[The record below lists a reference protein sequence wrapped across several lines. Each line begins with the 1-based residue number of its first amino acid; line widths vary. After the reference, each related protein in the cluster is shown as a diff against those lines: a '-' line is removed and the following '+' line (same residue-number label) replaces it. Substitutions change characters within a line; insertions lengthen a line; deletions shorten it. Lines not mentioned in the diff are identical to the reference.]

1 MNTIIKEKIEQA
13 VSVLKEKDIDM
24 WLTFVRESAYSK
36 DPVMD
41 IIVGTNVTWESAFTI
56 CKDGSYSAII
66 GSLDVANMKAQGI
79 YEDVTGYVQSIKEP
93 FLELLNSKK
102 PRSIAVNY
110 SKNSNIADGLSHGM
124 YLILLD
130 HFKGTGYE
138 DKLISSEEII
148 AALRGRKSKVE
159 IANMTEAVNVT
170 LSIYDEVTTFM
181 KPGMTEQQ
189 VADFIL
195 SRVRE
200 KGLETAWEEDQCPA
214 VYTGPDSAGAHAEPT
229 KRIIQKGHVLNI
241 DFGVKINGYCSDLQ
255 RTWYFLRDGEDKAP
269 AEVQRGFDVIK
280 DSIQLVADKLKPGV
294 LGYEM
299 DDIARRFIVE
309 NGYPEFPHALG
320 HQVGRI
326 AHDGG
331 CGLFPR
337 WERYGT
343 IPYMKVEES
352 QVYTIE
358 PRLPIKDFGVATIE
372 EEVFVT
378 KDGCVYLSKP
388 QKELYLIKAN

>member
-1 MNTIIKEKIEQA
+1 MNAIIKEKIEQA
-13 VSVLKEKDIDM
+13 VSILKEKDIDM

-56 CKDGSYSAII
+56 CKDGTYSAII

-79 YEDVTGYVQSIKEP
+79 YEDITGYVQSINEP
-93 FLELLNSKK
+93 LANLFNSKK
-102 PRSIAVNY
+102 PKSIAVNY

-124 YLILLD
+124 YLILMD
-130 HFKGTGYE
+130 HLKGTGYE
-138 DKLISSEEII
+138 DKLVSSEEII
-148 AALRGRKSKVE
+148 AALRGRKSKAE
-159 IANMTEAVNVT
+159 IANLTEAVNVT
-170 LSIYDEVTTFM
+170 LSIYDEVTKFM

-195 SRVRE
+195 SRVKE

-214 VYTGPDSAGAHAEPT
+214 VFTGPDSAGAHAEPT

-255 RTWYFLRDGEDKAP
+255 RTWYFLRDDEDKAP
-269 AEVQRGFDVIK
+269 SEVQRGFDVIK

-294 LGYEM
+294 MGCEM
-299 DDIARRFIVE
+299 DDIARNFIVK
-309 NGYPEFPHALG
+309 NGYPEYPHGLG

-337 WERYGT
+337 WDRYGT

-358 PRLPIKDFGVATIE
+358 PRLPVKDFGVATIE

-378 KDGCVYLSKP
+378 KDGCRYISKP
-388 QKELYLIKAN
+388 QKELYLIKAD

>member
-102 PRSIAVNY
+102 PRSIAINY

-170 LSIYDEVTTFM
+170 LSIYDEVTKFM

-299 DDIARRFIVE
+299 DDIARKFIVE

-378 KDGCVYLSKP
+378 KDGCRYLSKP

>member
-13 VSVLKEKDIDM
+13 ISILKEKNIDM
-24 WLTFVRESAYSK
+24 WFTFVRESAYSK

-41 IIVGTNVTWESAFTI
+41 IIVGTNVTWESVFTI
-56 CKDGSYSAII
+56 CKDGTYSAII
-66 GSLDVANMKAQGI
+66 GSLDVANMKAQGV

-93 FLELLNSKK
+93 LLNLLNSKN
-102 PRSIAVNY
+102 PGSIALNY
-110 SKNSNIADGLSHGM
+110 SKNSNIADGLTYGM

-130 HFKGTGYE
+130 HLKGTGYE

-148 AALRGRKSKVE
+148 AALRGRKSAAE
-159 IANMTEAVNVT
+159 IANLTESVNVT
-170 LSIYDEVTTFM
+170 LSIYDEVTKFM

-195 SRVRE
+195 SRVKE

-294 LGYEM
+294 MGCEM
-299 DDIARRFIVE
+299 DDIARNFIVK
-309 NGYPEFPHALG
+309 NGYPEYPHGLG

-343 IPYMKVEES
+343 IPFMKVEES

-358 PRLPIKDFGVATIE
+358 PRLPVKDFGVATIE
-372 EEVFVT
+372 EEVLVT
-378 KDGCVYLSKP
+378 KDGCRYLSKP
-388 QKELYLIKAN
+388 QKELYLIKAD

>member
-1 MNTIIKEKIEQA
+1 MDNIIKEKIRQS
-13 VSVLKEKDIDM
+13 VSILKEKNIDM
-24 WLTFVRESAYSK
+24 WLTFARESAYSK

-56 CKDGSYSAII
+56 CSDGSHSAII

-79 YEDVTGYVQSIKEP
+79 YEDITGYIKSIKEP
-93 FLELLNSKK
+93 LLNLLNNKK

-124 YLILLD
+124 YLILMDYL
-130 HFKGTGYE
+130 KGTIYA

-148 AALRGRKSKVE
+148 SALKGRKTPSELV
-159 IANMTEAVNVT
+159 NMTEAVNVT
-170 LSIYDEVTTFM
+170 LSIYDEVTKFM
-181 KPGMTEQQ
+181 KPGMTEKH
-189 VADFIL
+189 VADFITGL
-195 SRVRE
+195 VKA
-200 KGLETAWEEDQCPA
+200 KGLESAWEEDQCPA
-214 VYTGPDSAGAHAEPT
+214 VYTGPGTAGAHAEPT
-229 KRIIQKGHVLNI
+229 KRIIKKGHVLNI

-255 RTWYFLRDGEDKAP
+255 RTWYFLQDGEDKAP

-280 DSIQLVADKLKPGV
+280 DSIQMVADKVKPGV
-294 LGYEM
+294 MGYEM
-299 DDIARRFIVE
+299 DLIARDFIVK
-309 NGYPEFPHALG
+309 NGYEEYPHGLG
-320 HQVGRI
+320 HQVGKI

-331 CGLFPR
+331 CGFFPR
-337 WERYGT
+337 WDRYGT

-372 EEVFVT
+372 EEILVT
-378 KDGCVYLSKP
+378 KDGCRFISPP
-388 QKELYLIKAN
+388 QKELYLIKS

>member
-1 MNTIIKEKIEQA
+1 MKNIIKEKIAQA
-13 VSVLKEKDIDM
+13 KSILNEKNIDM
-24 WLTFVRESAYSK
+24 WITFARESAYSK

-56 CKDGSYSAII
+56 CKDGTHSAII
-66 GSLDVANMKAQGI
+66 GSLDSANMKAQGI
-79 YEDVTGYVQSIKEP
+79 YEDITGYIKSIKEP
-93 FLELLNSKK
+93 FLDMIKRKNPKT
-102 PRSIAVNY
+102 IAVNY
-110 SKNSNIADGLSHGM
+110 SKNSNLADGLTHGM
-124 YLILLD
+124 YLILTDYL
-130 HFKGTGYE
+130 KGTGYE

-148 AALRGRKSKVE
+148 AALRGRKSAAE
-159 IANMTEAVNVT
+159 IAYLTESVNVT
-170 LSIYDEVTTFM
+170 LGIYDEVTKFM
-181 KPGMTEQQ
+181 KPGMSEKE
-189 VADFIL
+189 VADFITSL
-195 SRVRE
+195 VKE
-200 KGLETAWEEDQCPA
+200 KGLESAWEEDQCPA
-214 VYTGPDSAGAHAEPT
+214 VYTGPESAGAHAEPT

-269 AEVQRGFDVIK
+269 AEVQKGFDVIR
-280 DSIQLVADKLKPGV
+280 DSIQLVADKIKPGV
-294 LGYEM
+294 MGYEM
-299 DDIARRFIVE
+299 DDIARNFIVA
-309 NGYPEFPHALG
+309 NGYEEYPHGLG

-358 PRLPIKDFGVATIE
+358 PRLPVKDFGVATIE
-372 EEVFVT
+372 EEVLVS
-378 KDGCVYLSKP
+378 KDGCRFLSKP
-388 QKELYLIKAN
+388 QKELYLIKS

>member
-13 VSVLKEKDIDM
+13 VSILKEKNIDM

-56 CKDGSYSAII
+56 CKDGSYSSIL
-66 GSLDVANMKAQGI
+66 GSLDMANMKAQGI
-79 YEDVTGYVQSIKEP
+79 YENITGYVQSINEP
-93 FLELLNSKK
+93 LLNLFKEK
-102 PRSIAVNY
+102 NPKSIAINY
-110 SKNSNIADGLSHGM
+110 SKNSNLADGLSHGM
-124 YLILLD
+124 YLLLLD
-130 HFKGTGYE
+130 HLKGTGYE
-138 DKLISSEEII
+138 GKLVSSEDII
-148 AALRGRKSKVE
+148 AALRGRKSKAE
-159 IANMTEAVNVT
+159 IANLTEAVNVT
-170 LSIYDEVTTFM
+170 LSIYDEVTKFM

-195 SRVRE
+195 SRVKE
-200 KGLETAWEEDQCPA
+200 KGLETSWEEDQCPA
-214 VYTGPDSAGAHAEPT
+214 VFTGPESAGAHAEPT

-269 AEVQRGFDVIK
+269 AEVQRGFDVIV

-294 LGYEM
+294 MGCEM
-299 DDIARRFIVE
+299 DDIARNFIVE
-309 NGYPEFPHALG
+309 NGYPEYPHGLG
-320 HQVGRI
+320 HQVGKI

-343 IPYMKVEES
+343 IPFMKVEES

-358 PRLPIKDFGVATIE
+358 PRLPVKDFGVATIE

-378 KDGCVYLSKP
+378 EDGCIFLSKP

>member
-1 MNTIIKEKIEQA
+1 VNTIIKEKIEQA

-102 PRSIAVNY
+102 PRSIAINY

-170 LSIYDEVTTFM
+170 LSIYDEVTKFM

-299 DDIARRFIVE
+299 DDIARKFIVE

-378 KDGCVYLSKP
+378 KDGCRYLSKP

>member
-13 VSVLKEKDIDM
+13 VSILKEKNIDM

-41 IIVGTNVTWESAFTI
+41 VIVGTNVTWESAFTI
-56 CKDGSYSAII
+56 CKDGTYSAII

-79 YEDVTGYVQSIKEP
+79 YEDVTGYVQSINEP
-93 FLELLNSKK
+93 LLNLLKK
-102 PRSIAVNY
+102 KNPRNIAVNY
-110 SKNSNIADGLSHGM
+110 SKNSNLADGLSHGM
-124 YLILLD
+124 FLLLLD
-130 HFKGTGYE
+130 HLKGTGYE
-138 DKLISSEEII
+138 EKLVSSEEII
-148 AALRGRKSKVE
+148 AALKGRKSNAE
-159 IANMTEAVNVT
+159 IANLTEAVNVT
-170 LSIYDEVTTFM
+170 LSIYDEVTKFM
-181 KPGMTEQQ
+181 KPGMTEQH

-195 SRVRE
+195 GRVKE

-214 VYTGPDSAGAHAEPT
+214 VFTGPDSAGAHAEPT

-294 LGYEM
+294 MGCEM
-299 DDIARRFIVE
+299 DDIARNFIVE
-309 NGYPEFPHALG
+309 NGYPEYSHGLG

-343 IPYMKVEES
+343 IPFMKVEES

-358 PRLPIKDFGVATIE
+358 PRLPVKDFGVATIE

-378 KDGCVYLSKP
+378 KDGCRYLSNP
-388 QKELYLIKAN
+388 QKELYLI

>member
-299 DDIARRFIVE
+299 DDIARKFIVE